1 MEGTWRWV
9 GSAAYL
15 STFPELQCLPRESFD
30 TAVLFTRKSVTAW
43 DKEHQV
49 CNSVLCHTH
58 AGVLPDKKARHDVAI
73 MPRTRNHS
81 LIKA

>member
-1 MEGTWRWV
+1 MAWMEFRR
-9 GSAAYL
+9 L
-15 STFPELQCLPRESFD
+15 SINFPELQCLPRESFD